1 MKGAKSV
8 LVSGMLVVKPLTSRQ
23 GCDPAEAK
31 FGLSVLFLSFWE
43 GLWLSPMG
51 ASVQAE
57 EHRVALGRGT
67 VRAGADLG
75 MTDGRT
81 AVQSR

>member
-1 MKGAKSV
+1 M
-8 LVSGMLVVKPLTSRQ
+8 
-23 GCDPAEAK
+23 
-31 FGLSVLFLSFWE
+31 
-43 GLWLSPMG
+43 SPMG